1 MAVLEKYEWSDLWCE
16 NANESGARIL
26 LMGDSITRGY
36 YDFVKE
42 NFAGAYNVDKL
53 ATSTA
58 TDNPALVMQLDC
70 FLQQFDYALI
80 HLSNGLHGEHIRIDD
95 YTAGMEQLILHI
107 RRTAPRTKL
116 VLALLTPVMQEGTLD
131 VPAAF
136 NRTVEQRNAALRAL
150 AKKYALPLD
159 DLYAVAQNKP
169 EIRLTDGFH
178 YEPEGYRLLAGVVT
192 KQLRQALEV

>member
-16 NANESGARIL
+16 DANEAGERIL

-42 NFAGAYNVDKL
+42 NFAGTYHVDKL
-53 ATSTA
+53 ATSAA
-58 TDNPALVMQLDC
+58 TDNPALAMQLDC
-70 FLQQFDYALI
+70 FLQQFDYTLI
-80 HLSNGLHGEHIRIDD
+80 HLSNGLHGEHIGIDD

-116 VLALLTPVMQEGTLD
+116 VLALLTPVMQEGTLG

-136 NRTVEQRNAALRAL
+136 NRAVEQRNDALRVL
-150 AKKYALPLD
+150 AEKYALPLN
-159 DLYAVAQNKP
+159 DLYAAAKDKP
-169 EIRLTDGFH
+169 DIRLTDGFH

-192 KQLRQALEV
+192 EQLRQALG